1 MKVNYRINNLA
12 LRLQD
17 EGDNNTPH
25 SPWSEIVQWTP
36 LNQWGT
42 SNDQECCQTVA
53 TFEYNSDGYPE
64 LHYCGDRPTHLTKQ
78 ELSIFMDLVKEGYG
92 YRRKDG
98 VITKIDF
105 S

>member
-1 MKVNYRINNLA
+1 MKVKYRIDNLE

-17 EGDNNTPH
+17 EGDNNTLH
-25 SPWSEIVQWTP
+25 SPWSEIVK
-36 LNQWGT
+36 WGI
-42 SNDQECCQTVA
+42 SNDQEYCWTIA
-53 TFEYNSDGYPE
+53 TFEYDSDGYPE

-105 S
+105 SQEYD